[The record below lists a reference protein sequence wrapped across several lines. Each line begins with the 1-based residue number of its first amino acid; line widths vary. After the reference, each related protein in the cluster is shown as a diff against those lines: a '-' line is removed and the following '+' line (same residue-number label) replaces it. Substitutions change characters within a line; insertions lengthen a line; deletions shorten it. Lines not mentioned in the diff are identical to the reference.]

1 MGIRIALFEDQ
12 NAWESWLARNN
23 KLSKGVWLKIA
34 RKAST
39 LKSLSYEEALDAA
52 LCYGWIDGQKKAY
65 DKDSWLQKFG
75 PRGSRSIWSKINRS
89 KAEKLIQEGRMLP
102 AGLAAVEKAK
112 KNGQWERAYES
123 QKTATP
129 AEDFVKVL
137 NTRPKAKAFFE
148 KLDSHNRY
156 AILFRIHN
164 AKKQETRQRR
174 IEKFIEMLE
183 RHEKI
188 HP

>member
-1 MGIRIALFEDQ
+1 
-12 NAWESWLARNN
+12 
-23 KLSKGVWLKIA
+23 
-34 RKAST
+34 
-39 LKSLSYEEALDAA
+39 
-52 LCYGWIDGQKKAY
+52 
-65 DKDSWLQKFG
+65 
-75 PRGSRSIWSKINRS
+75 
-89 KAEKLIQEGRMLP
+89 MLP

-129 AEDFVKVL
+129 AEDFVRVL
-137 NTRPKAKAFFE
+137 NTRPKARAFFE